1 MIIFLAILLMVSG
14 SAAAIKPEPVPIV
27 KAIPAET
34 VAMRKARGVATR
46 DADVLLISYDGKAVA
61 RFADIRPTEC
71 AGSGTCSVWTF
82 DRLIKVF
89 DRPSGKVRNLALLR
103 WRNGENPDMS
113 VLVHSDGTLQ
123 YVDMDPVPLEKGAWL
138 SFGRHPDFDGSLSFI
153 DLKAP
158 LGSGVYTTSWRCIPR
173 HLSGETALIVACFSY
188 DSGTGKEFKARVDHA
203 GQKWRLTALNVKF
216 KRREEIPER
225 VNDIPAEQ
233 CYSLESEPGIGYQK
247 LTESGN

>member
-1 MIIFLAILLMVSG
+1 MVSG

-61 RFADIRPTEC
+61 RFADIWPTEC

-89 DRPSGKVRNLALLR
+89 DRPSGKVRTLALLR

-113 VLVHSDGTLQ
+113 VLVHSDGTLL

-138 SFGRHPDFDGSLSFI
+138 SFGRHPDFDGSLAVKI
-153 DLKAP
+153 DQ
-158 LGSGVYTTSWRCIPR
+158 T
-173 HLSGETALIVACFSY
+173 
-188 DSGTGKEFKARVDHA
+188 
-203 GQKWRLTALNVKF
+203 
-216 KRREEIPER
+216 
-225 VNDIPAEQ
+225 
-233 CYSLESEPGIGYQK
+233 
-247 LTESGN
+247 